1 MATRLPHGRAKI
13 ISPDGRDVVS
23 ADAIALLSGVNFG
36 SVEKVIAAVLAIQEF
51 SGTEL
56 NQLVNLTDVPLQCVS
71 IGNPHHANRA
81 SATRA
86 FCEALAASGRYAD
99 LEELLHLQGRFL
111 GNAAD

>member
-56 NQLVNLTDVPLQCVS
+56 NQLVNLTDVPLQRVS

-86 FCEALAASGRYAD
+86 FCEALVASGRYAD

-111 GNAAD
+111 ENAAD

>member
-1 MATRLPHGRAKI
+1 MSNRLPHGRAKI
-13 ISPDGRDVVS
+13 ISPDGRDVVA

-36 SVEKVIAAVLAIQEF
+36 SVEKVIAAILAIKEF

-56 NQLVNLTDVPLQCVS
+56 YQLVNLTDVPLQRVS

-86 FCEALAASGRYAD
+86 FCGAIAASGDYAD
-99 LEELLHLQGRFL
+99 LEELLHLQGRFVE
-111 GNAAD
+111 NAVD